1 MKRNNSKVV
10 FAALVVALL
19 AAAAMPASA
28 DPAANRCGGSKAKA
42 AARYAKDLFS
52 CHARAL
58 SRGEAVD
65 PECTASAA
73 GRVTSAFDKAEAPGG
88 CSTTDDDANARS
100 IVDAVRTAV
109 DALLSPDP
117 SDEARVCAAAK
128 LNTAGR
134 HINGRLRCYG
144 RSAAR
149 GLAPGVA
156 CLTMAEERLDS
167 GFVAAENRGGCTTTG
182 DVADVGALDE
192 GAVVEQ
198 VSALSPVCGDG
209 IAGPSQQCEDGDDA
223 SCPGLCDQACAC
235 DFPPVCGDG
244 VAELP
249 EECDD
254 ANPTDGDGCTS
265 DCELEDASALCTG
278 IAPTTGTNIDAV
290 FLSDDFTV
298 PLYVT
303 APRLD
308 PAHLF
313 VVERAGTIRILNLDD
328 NTVNPAPFLDIED
341 LTTTGGERG
350 LLSMAF
356 DPDYASNGR
365 FFVSHTNTS
374 GDLVL
379 ARYQVDA
386 GDPAA
391 ADESTRQELLV
402 VPHPGAVNHNGG
414 QIQFG
419 GDGFLYWGMGDG
431 GRGDNPQDDASMLGK
446 LLRLDVNH
454 ASAPFVTVPPG
465 NPGYVDGSSD
475 LEYIWAKGLRNPWR
489 FSFDRANGDLYIG
502 DVGGERFEEISY
514 ASGASTG
521 GENYG
526 WAIFE
531 GNNCRTEPC
540 PDPPTGFT
548 MPVHDYAHGR
558 ACAVM
563 GGYAY
568 RGCAMPDLAGTYFF
582 SDLCAAFVH
591 TFKMEGGVA
600 TGLTDRTHDARSAGA
615 VFGGVVSWGE
625 DARGEIYVV
634 NGNNSIYRI
643 EPE

>member
-1 MKRNNSKVV
+1 MERNNGKFILVAV
-10 FAALVVALL
+10 VVAVI
-19 AAAAMPASA
+19 AVGSTNASA
-28 DPAANRCGGSKAKA
+28 DSAADRCGGSKTKA

-58 SRGEAVD
+58 ARAEAAD
-65 PECTASAA
+65 PDCTATAA
-73 GRVTSAFDKAEAPGG
+73 GRLTSAFGKAEASGG
-88 CSTTDDDANARS
+88 CSTTNDDANARS
-100 IVDAVRTAV
+100 IVEATRTAV

-117 SDEARVCAAAK
+117 SDEARSCAAAK

-134 HINGRLRCYG
+134 HLNARLRCYG
-144 RSAAR
+144 RSASR
-149 GLAPGVA
+149 GLPPSVG
-156 CLTMAEERLDS
+156 CLGMAEDRLDS
-167 GFVAAENRGGCTTTG
+167 GFSAAENRDGCTTTG
-182 DVADVGALDE
+182 DVAEVGALDE
-192 GAVVEQ
+192 GAVVEL
-198 VSALSPVCGDG
+198 VRALSPLCGDG
-209 IAGPSQQCEDGDDA
+209 IAGPSQECEDGDDS
-223 SCPGLCDQACAC
+223 SCPGLCDQSCTC

-265 DCELEDASALCTG
+265 ACELEDASALCTG
-278 IAPTTGTNIDAV
+278 ITPSAGMNIDAV

-308 PAHLF
+308 PARLF
-313 VVERAGTIRILNLDD
+313 VVERAGRIRVLNLDD
-328 NTVNPAPFLDIED
+328 NTVNAASFLDIED

-356 DPDYASNGR
+356 DPDYATNGR
-365 FFVSHTNTS
+365 FFVSYTNTS

-386 GDPAA
+386 GDPGV
-391 ADESTRQELLV
+391 ADESTRRELLV

-419 GDGFLYWGMGDG
+419 GDGYLYWGMGDG

-454 ASAPFVTVPPG
+454 ASAPFVSVPPG
-465 NPGYVDGSSD
+465 NPYYVDGSSD

-514 ASGASTG
+514 ASGMSTG

-591 TFKMEGGVA
+591 TFRVVGGVA
-600 TGLTDRTHDARSAGA
+600 TELADRTHDARSAGA
-615 VFGGVVSWGE
+615 TFGGVVSWGE
-625 DARGEIYVV
+625 DARGEIYIV